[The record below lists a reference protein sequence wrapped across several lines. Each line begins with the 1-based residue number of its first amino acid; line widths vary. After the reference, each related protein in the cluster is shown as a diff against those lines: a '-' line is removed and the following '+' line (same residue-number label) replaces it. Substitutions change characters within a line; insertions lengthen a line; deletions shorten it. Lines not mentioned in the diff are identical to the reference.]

1 VKTVVDHIRRT
12 DLPWRS
18 NALTECGRP
27 VDDCTT
33 VITRAE
39 AVTRWNE
46 LGAQRASFTLCM
58 TCKDTANRW
67 PTWDDS
73 PAGAMARECAGYD
86 YRWGRGDKPAIDHD
100 LRAAAILIEA
110 HGDEFNEILAGVRD
124 TTGLAAARANRR
136 RTNRGQR

>member
-1 VKTVVDHIRRT
+1 VKTVVDHLRRT
-12 DLPWRS
+12 DLPWRR
-18 NALTECGRP
+18 NAVTECGRP
-27 VDDCTT
+27 VDEVKT

-39 AVTRWNE
+39 AVARWTQ

-86 YRWGRGDKPAIDHD
+86 YRWGRGDKPAIDYD

-110 HGDEFNEILAGVRD
+110 HRDKFDEILAGVRNITD
-124 TTGLAAARANRR
+124 LAAARARRR
-136 RTNRGQR
+136 RTNGARR